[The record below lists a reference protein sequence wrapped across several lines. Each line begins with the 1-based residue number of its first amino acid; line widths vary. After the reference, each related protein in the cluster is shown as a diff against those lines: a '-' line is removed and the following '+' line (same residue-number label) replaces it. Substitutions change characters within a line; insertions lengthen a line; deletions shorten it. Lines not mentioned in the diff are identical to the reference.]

1 MCQAACKICKITI
14 KLFFLQIFNGHAL
27 VYYAKIY
34 IVSFKLMINLST
46 YCVSKMNSSI
56 TRKITRQVSIG
67 NVPIGGDAP
76 IAVQSM
82 TNTYTQDIKATVS
95 QIKRLEEAGCEI
107 IRVAVPD
114 KEAAEAIPLIKDEIS
129 IPLIADIH
137 FDYRLAMAATDAG
150 ADALRIN
157 PGNIGGSEK
166 VKKVVERAGKKGISI
181 RIGVNAG
188 SLEKDILK
196 KHGRPSSDAMVE
208 SALRNIKLIEAFG
221 FSNLKI
227 SIKASDVPRTVASY
241 RMLSQETDIPLHV
254 GVTEAGGLYSGIVK
268 SSLGIGMLLSEGIG
282 DTIRVSLT
290 RDPVEEIRVGF
301 EILKALGIR
310 QRGPEIISC
319 PTCGR
324 CNINLF
330 DISER
335 VEKALL
341 TSKRTLKVAIMGCVV
356 NGPGEAKEADIGI
369 AGGDGMGILFKK
381 GKVEKKIPQEK
392 LVDVLLDEIESYKDD
407 SSGGE

>member
-1 MCQAACKICKITI
+1 
-14 KLFFLQIFNGHAL
+14 
-27 VYYAKIY
+27 
-34 IVSFKLMINLST
+34 
-46 YCVSKMNSSI
+46 MNSFI
-56 TRKITRQVSIG
+56 TRKITRQISIG
-67 NVPIGGDAP
+67 NVLIGGAAP
-76 IAVQSM
+76 VTVQSM
-82 TNTYTQDIKATVS
+82 TNTYTHDVEATVS

-114 KEAAEAIPLIKDEIS
+114 KEAVEAISAIKEQIS

-137 FDYRLAMAATDAG
+137 FDYRLALAAADAG

-166 VKKVVERAGKKGISI
+166 VRAVVELAGKNNIAI
-181 RIGVNAG
+181 RIGVNSG
-188 SLEKDILK
+188 SLEKDILA
-196 KHGRPSSDAMVE
+196 KHGRPSADAMVE
-208 SALRNIKLIEAFG
+208 SALRNIDLIESFG
-221 FSNLKI
+221 FYNLKI
-227 SIKASDVPRTVASY
+227 SIKASDVRRTVKAY
-241 RMLSQETDIPLHV
+241 RRLSEKTDIPLHV
-254 GVTEAGGLYSGIVK
+254 GVTEAGGLYTGIVK

-290 RDPVEEIRVGF
+290 RDPAEEIRVGF

-330 DISER
+330 DIAER

-341 TSKRTLKVAIMGCVV
+341 TSKKTVKVAIMGCVV

-369 AGGDGMGILFKK
+369 AGGDGVGILFKK
-381 GKVEKKIPQEK
+381 GKVERKIPQDELVDILLEEVEK
-392 LVDVLLDEIESYKDD
+392 LN
-407 SSGGE
+407 